1 MFAQQIQPA
10 TLGCATRKHTR
21 ACVWQRIVLAL
32 LLVLACIPL
41 YAHAQDEQ
49 PIPALT
55 ARVIDQTATLS
66 AAEKEALEGK
76 LKAYEKEKGSQIVVL
91 MVATTQP
98 EDIAQYAWRVGDK
111 WKIGRKGVGDGVL
124 IVVAKDDRRMRI
136 EVTKA
141 LEGLLPDTAL
151 TRITDSA
158 MKPRFRANDYAGGLN
173 AAVDQIAAR
182 LAGDELPAVGASAG
196 QQSAGAQDDGD
207 GVFVAEL
214 FVVFFLAPF
223 LGKRLLCNRLGR
235 KKGVAITTGLMA
247 VGSYLYSMDNVIVV
261 LSSLMTMIVLLI
273 ITGKAGTG
281 SGGGSSSS
289 GGWVSSSDWSSG
301 SSSSSSSGSSG
312 FSSGGGGDFGG
323 GGASDD
329 W

>member
-1 MFAQQIQPA
+1 MFAHHIQPA
-10 TLGCATRKHTR
+10 MLGRTTNRHTR
-21 ACVWQRIVLAL
+21 SCMWQRLLMAL

-41 YAHAQDEQ
+41 LALAQDEQ
-49 PIPALT
+49 AIPALT

-136 EVTKA
+136 EVAKA

-173 AAVDQIAAR
+173 AAVDQITAR
-182 LAGDELPAVGASAG
+182 LAGDELPAVGASG
-196 QQSAGAQDDGD
+196 QQSAGAQDDDD
-207 GVFVAEL
+207 GVFVVEL

-247 VGSYLYSMDNVIVV
+247 AGSYLYSMDNVIVV

-281 SGGGSSSS
+281 SGGGSGSS
-289 GGWVSSSDWSSG
+289 GGWTSSSDWSS
-301 SSSSSSSGSSG
+301 SSSSSSNSGG

>member
-1 MFAQQIQPA
+1 M
-10 TLGCATRKHTR
+10 
-21 ACVWQRIVLAL
+21 AL

-41 YAHAQDEQ
+41 LALAQDEQ
-49 PIPALT
+49 AIPALT

-136 EVTKA
+136 EVAKA

-173 AAVDQIAAR
+173 AAVDQITAR
-182 LAGDELPAVGASAG
+182 LAGDELPAVGASG
-196 QQSAGAQDDGD
+196 QQSAGAQDDDD
-207 GVFVAEL
+207 GVFVVEL

-247 VGSYLYSMDNVIVV
+247 AGSYLYSMDNVIVV

-281 SGGGSSSS
+281 SGGGSGSS
-289 GGWVSSSDWSSG
+289 GGWTSSSDWSS
-301 SSSSSSSGSSG
+301 SSSSSNSGG

>member
-1 MFAQQIQPA
+1 MFAHHIQPA
-10 TLGCATRKHTR
+10 MLGRTTNRHTR
-21 ACVWQRIVLAL
+21 SCMWQRLLMAL

-41 YAHAQDEQ
+41 LALAQDEQ
-49 PIPALT
+49 AIPALT

-136 EVTKA
+136 EVAKA

-173 AAVDQIAAR
+173 AAVDQITAR
-182 LAGDELPAVGASAG
+182 LAGDELPAVGASG
-196 QQSAGAQDDGD
+196 QQSAGAQDDDD

-247 VGSYLYSMDNVIVV
+247 AGSYLYSMDNVIVV

-281 SGGGSSSS
+281 SGGGSGSS
-289 GGWVSSSDWSSG
+289 GGWTSSSDWSS
-301 SSSSSSSGSSG
+301 SSSSSNSGG

>member
-1 MFAQQIQPA
+1 M
-10 TLGCATRKHTR
+10 
-21 ACVWQRIVLAL
+21 
-32 LLVLACIPL
+32 
-41 YAHAQDEQ
+41 
-49 PIPALT
+49 
-55 ARVIDQTATLS
+55 
-66 AAEKEALEGK
+66 
-76 LKAYEKEKGSQIVVL
+76 VL

-136 EVTKA
+136 EVAKA

-173 AAVDQIAAR
+173 AAVDQITAR
-182 LAGDELPAVGASAG
+182 LAGDELPAVGASG
-196 QQSAGAQDDGD
+196 QQSAGAQDDDD
-207 GVFVAEL
+207 GAFVVEL

-247 VGSYLYSMDNVIVV
+247 AGSYLYSMDNVIVV

-281 SGGGSSSS
+281 SGGGSGSS
-289 GGWVSSSDWSSG
+289 GGWTSSSDWSS
-301 SSSSSSSGSSG
+301 SSSSSNSGG

>member
-1 MFAQQIQPA
+1 MALLNIRNLTVKFATA
-10 TLGCATRKHTR
+10 TGSFTAVDGIDVSVDKGE
-21 ACVWQRIVLAL
+21 VLAI
-32 LLVLACIPL
+32 VGESGSGKSVSMLA
-41 YAHAQDEQ
+41 
-49 PIPALT
+49 
-55 ARVIDQTATLS
+55 V
-66 AAEKEALEGK
+66 
-76 LKAYEKEKGSQIVVL
+76 
-91 MVATTQP
+91 M
-98 EDIAQYAWRVGDK
+98 
-111 WKIGRKGVGDGVL
+111 
-124 IVVAKDDRRMRI
+124 
-136 EVTKA
+136 
-141 LEGLLPDTAL
+141 GLLPDTAL

-247 VGSYLYSMDNVIVV
+247 AGSYLYSMDNVIVV

>member
-1 MFAQQIQPA
+1 MFAHHIQPA
-10 TLGCATRKHTR
+10 MLVRTTNRHMRSCM
-21 ACVWQRIVLAL
+21 WQRLLMAL

-41 YAHAQDEQ
+41 YTHAQDEQ
-49 PIPALT
+49 AIPALT
-55 ARVIDQTATLS
+55 ARVIDQTGTLS
-66 AAEKEALEGK
+66 TADKEALEGK

-98 EDIAQYAWRVGDK
+98 EDVAQYAWRVGDK

-136 EVTKA
+136 EVAKA

-173 AAVDQIAAR
+173 AAVDQITAR
-182 LAGDELPAVGASAG
+182 LAGDELPAVGASG

-207 GVFVAEL
+207 WVFVAEL
-214 FVVFFLAPF
+214 FVVFFLAPM

-235 KKGVAITTGLMA
+235 KTGVAITTGLMA
-247 VGSYLYSMDNVIVV
+247 AGSYLYSMDNAIAV

-281 SGGGSSSS
+281 SGGGSGSS
-289 GGWVSSSDWSSG
+289 GGWTSSSNWG
-301 SSSSSSSGSSG
+301 SSSSSSNSG